1 MPGRKSARFA
11 GPLLPLL
18 SPLAGLLLLSAV
30 PSQSVARERLLED
43 DQPAAATDTRP
54 ASADAR
60 AGARD
65 NRRGA
70 DRDADMDARDMDR
83 DRDRDMDAREA
94 RRRDGGGSYRD
105 GDRDWFRDP
114 TYYGYGNWPSVEV
127 HDAVVANARAA
138 TARALFRRAENALNS
153 SVRHAVRT
161 FEGSDEL
168 RTAQKGEKEAW
179 QAYSTAR
186 RRALQT
192 VLENPKYRAIMSLR
206 QEISDQIVY
215 KRTNRTYDERTDRQV
230 MDDIMSMATLK
241 MNYAADARAMEQ
253 LAIETNAEAKDAQA
267 KFRQASAKVSD
278 LRKDFDEALRNDRDL
293 LAARRNLEDARIAR
307 LTANAYVQGA
317 REAAD
322 LAIDFAYYLNRY
334 TRYNGANYGDY
345 RDYYPYNNN
354 RYGTSVSY

>member
-1 MPGRKSARFA
+1 MPGRLSARFA

-18 SPLAGLLLLSAV
+18 SPLAGLLLVSAAV

-43 DQPAAATDTRP
+43 EQPVATDTRP
-54 ASADAR
+54 AAADTR
-60 AGARD
+60 AAARD
-65 NRRGA
+65 SRRA
-70 DRDADMDARDMDR
+70 ARDADVDGRDMDRDR
-83 DRDRDMDAREA
+83 DRDRDMDARDA
-94 RRRDGGGSYRD
+94 RRAEGGSYRD

-138 TARALFRRAENALNS
+138 TARALFRRAENVLNS
-153 SVRHAVRT
+153 AVRHAVRT

-168 RTAQKGEKEAW
+168 RNAQKAEKEAW
-179 QAYSTAR
+179 DAYATAR
-186 RRALQT
+186 RRALQS

-206 QEISDQIVY
+206 QELSDQIAY
-215 KRTNRTYDERTDRQV
+215 KRVNRTYDDRTDRQV
-230 MDDIMSMATLK
+230 MDDILSMATLK

-253 LAIETNAEAKDAQA
+253 LAIETSAEAKDAQA
-267 KFRQASAKVSD
+267 KFRQASARVSEM
-278 LRKDFDEALRNDRDL
+278 RKDFDDALRNDRDL

-307 LTANAYVQGA
+307 LTANAYVKGA

-334 TRYNGANYGDY
+334 TRYNGVSYGDY
-345 RDYYPYNNN
+345 RDYYPYTY
-354 RYGTSVSY
+354 RYGTYGGY

>member
-1 MPGRKSARFA
+1 M
-11 GPLLPLL
+11 L
-18 SPLAGLLLLSAV
+18 SPLAGLLILSAI
-30 PSQSVARERLLED
+30 PSPTMARERLLED
-43 DQPAAATDTRP
+43 DQPAATDTRP
-54 ASADAR
+54 AAVDTR
-60 AGARD
+60 VVARD
-65 NRRGA
+65 NRRA
-70 DRDADMDARDMDR
+70 VRDVDADTRDMDR
-83 DRDRDMDAREA
+83 DRDHDRDMDAREV
-94 RRRDGGGSYRD
+94 RRGGGGGGAGGGYRD

-168 RTAQKGEKEAW
+168 RSAQKAEKDAW
-179 QAYSTAR
+179 ETYSTAR
-186 RRALQT
+186 RRALQS

-206 QEISDQIVY
+206 QELSDQIVY

-253 LAIETNAEAKDAQA
+253 LALETNAEAKDAQA
-267 KFRQASAKVSD
+267 KFRQASARVSE
-278 LRKDFDEALRNDRDL
+278 LRKDFDDALRNDRDL

-307 LTANAYVQGA
+307 LTANAYVKGA

-334 TRYNGANYGDY
+334 TRYNGASYGDY
-345 RDYYPYNNN
+345 RDYYPYTY
-354 RYGTSVSY
+354 RGSYGGY